1 MDEITYVVVSPG
13 GYYADACQRK
23 GFCKVGQHLVVS
35 FTAWNK
41 WYSEARFS
49 RLPVTP
55 PQPAFCG
62 DNYEIAKSVADDLNE
77 WKADNA
83 NISTIC

>member
-1 MDEITYVVVSPG
+1 MVMDIVAIVI
-13 GYYADACQRK
+13 Q
-23 GFCKVGQHLVVS
+23 GQS
-35 FTAWNK
+35 IAK
-41 WYSEARFS
+41 FS